1 MERRSIA
8 LAAIAV
14 GVVMILIALLA
25 DTLGIGEEGFGWRR
39 GLFLAVGVVVALAG
53 LAYLLMPPRAT
64 EGEEAGARPAP
75 GDEAGGRPAAGED
88 VGARRAPD
96 DRPPPPE

>member
-1 MERRSIA
+1 MERRNIA
-8 LAAIAV
+8 LGAIAV
-14 GVVMILIALLA
+14 GVVMVLIALLA

-53 LAYLLMPPRAT
+53 LAYLLMPPRAR
-64 EGEEAGARPAP
+64 EGEDAGARRAP

-88 VGARRAPD
+88 AGARRAPG